1 MWRASLIC
9 AHCGGGVLE
18 AGKDS
23 EENEKA
29 RGWEVDINIC
39 EYCISCVYRVLMN

>member
-18 AGKDS
+18 ALKDS
-23 EENEKA
+23 GENERKQGI
-29 RGWEVDINIC
+29 RKCTSTFVSTVFPVFIEC
-39 EYCISCVYRVLMN
+39 S